1 MRHFL
6 RALKWISLTL
16 VAIPLTFYIILVLV
30 NLHDQPP
37 SERVQRNLAQIAESE
52 RTLAQHLNNNGY
64 IFSLGFNVVKDISP
78 MEEGLKHLEQLQS
91 LSPMERGNTVTAVGV
106 ELLQFPLSDCLKQED
121 FLLACEAQLAQND
134 NLETLLAD
142 NLWLIERY
150 QQLLSTG
157 NWHDRTPY
165 NVYAYHIPFR
175 KILIAQ
181 KLYLLNIYHQGDKLQ
196 ADQILQLLNTDMLFW
211 QTVSSNTYQLITKM
225 SSASA
230 IESTMQLGELIVSKA
245 AIRLNDPMTELPKS
259 WQHPQ
264 SAAVTSFD
272 NAKLGEWN
280 YANGIYG
287 ALLNDESGK
296 PLSVT
301 EQVLTWL
308 ISPLVKPQDM
318 ANRYALM
325 IQNQANM
332 DHCQAGLSLDTVAF
346 FTYNP
351 LGKMMLCSGIQSLA
365 PYQQR
370 IEKLEALRLS
380 LLGRLEGKMAVPPE
394 VIATK

>member
-16 VAIPLTFYIILVLV
+16 VAIPLSFYIILVLV
-30 NLHDQPP
+30 NLQDQPP
-37 SERVQRNLAQIAESE
+37 SEQVQRNLAQIAESE

-64 IFSLGFNVVKDISP
+64 IFSLGFDVVKDISP
-78 MEEGLKHLEQLQS
+78 MEEGLKRLEQLQS

-106 ELLQFPLSDCLKQED
+106 ELPKLPLADCLTQED
-121 FLLACEAQLAQND
+121 LLLACEAQLAQND

-157 NWHDRTPY
+157 NWYDRSPNNIYDSIPY
-165 NVYAYHIPFR
+165 R

-196 ADQILQLLNTDMLFW
+196 ADQILQLLNADMLFW
-211 QTVSSNTYQLITKM
+211 QTVASNTYHLVTKM
-225 SSASA
+225 ISASA

-325 IQNQANM
+325 LQNQANM

-346 FTYNP
+346 FAYNP
-351 LGKMMLCSGIQSLA
+351 LGKMMLCSGILSLSA
-365 PYQQR
+365 YQQR

-380 LLGRLEGKMAVPPE
+380 LLGRLEGKMAVTTE
-394 VIATK
+394 VITTK